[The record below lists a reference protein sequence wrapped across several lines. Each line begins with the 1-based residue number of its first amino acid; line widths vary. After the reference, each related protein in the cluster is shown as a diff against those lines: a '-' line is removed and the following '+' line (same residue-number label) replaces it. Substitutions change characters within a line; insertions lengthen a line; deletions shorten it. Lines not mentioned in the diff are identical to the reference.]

1 MKEND
6 TETNWDTLEEVIY
19 EWTYDISLFVIE
31 DCVNEKLGDS
41 NKNYLIEENE
51 IEAHDEEGE

>member
-19 EWTYDISLFVIE
+19 EWPYDISLFVIE